1 MRKSVQQPPKIVVQ
15 KVADVTVVD
24 FQEPRLLEVQ
34 QIDAVGEQLY
44 RLVDQMD
51 RKKLV
56 LDFSKVQFLG
66 SAAIG
71 MLLNLYKKSVAIKG
85 TLVLCGLK
93 KDLMKV
99 FEIMNLT
106 KMLKF
111 CANEKDALAVF
122 GQRG

>member
-1 MRKSVQQPPKIVVQ
+1 MQTPPKIVVQ
-15 KVADVTVVD
+15 KFADVTVVD

-71 MLLNLYKKSVAIKG
+71 MLLNLHKKSAAIKG

-111 CANEKDALAVF
+111 CANEKDALSVF
-122 GQRG
+122 GQKG